1 MIDKE
6 KQNIEWKE
14 TWKEDYLKWICG
26 FANAQGGKIYIGK
39 NDDGTVTGIANAK
52 KLLEDIPNKV
62 RDVLGIIVDVNLYS
76 EENKDYL
83 EIVTLPSSY
92 PVNYKGEYHY
102 RSGSTKQLLKGT
114 ALTQF
119 LFEKT
124 GITWDSI
131 PLDNL
136 SADDFWRDSFD
147 IFRKQAI
154 LSKRMD
160 EKDLNMTNEQLL
172 DSLGLIKDGKILRAG
187 MMLFH
192 HDIFRKQAILSK
204 RMDEKDLNMT
214 NEQLLDSLGLI
225 KDGKILRA
233 GMMLFH
239 QNPEKWINGAYIK
252 IGFFESDSEISYM
265 DEIHGSL
272 ISQADKVID
281 LIFTKYLKANITYE
295 GVTRVET
302 FPFPKIG
309 YFESDSE
316 ISYMDEIHGS
326 LISQADKVIDL
337 IFTKYLKANITYEGV
352 TRVETYPFPKVAIRE
367 AVYNAIVH
375 KNYATQIPIQISIY
389 KNKLYISNDCI
400 LPSGWTVETLMG
412 KHRSK
417 PFNPNI
423 ANGFFRAGFIETWG
437 RGIEKICEACRN
449 YGTALPEYTVY
460 PEDIMIKFEAL
471 NTDINTDTNTD
482 TNTDKDFKAEK
493 LLEYLKEN
501 PKATQ
506 KELAEYFNVTKRTI
520 ERNMNILKKEKFI
533 ERIGNNRSG
542 YWRILK

>member
-1 MIDKE
+1 MNEKE

-39 NDDGTVTGIANAK
+39 NDDGTVTGITNAK

-102 RSGSTKQLLKGT
+102 RSGSTKQLLKGA

-192 HDIFRKQAILSK
+192 
-204 RMDEKDLNMT
+204 
-214 NEQLLDSLGLI
+214 
-225 KDGKILRA
+225 
-233 GMMLFH
+233 
-239 QNPEKWINGAYIK
+239 QNPEKWINGSYIK
-252 IGFFESDSEISYM
+252 IGFFESDSEVNYM

-272 ISQADKVID
+272 ISQDDKVID
-281 LIFTKYLKANITYE
+281 LIFTKYLKAKISYE
-295 GVTRVET
+295 GVTR
-302 FPFPKIG
+302 I
-309 YFESDSE
+309 
-316 ISYMDEIHGS
+316 
-326 LISQADKVIDL
+326 
-337 IFTKYLKANITYEGV
+337 
-352 TRVETYPFPKVAIRE
+352 ETYPFPKTAIRE

-389 KNKLYISNDCI
+389 KDKLYISNDCI
-400 LPSGWTVETLMG
+400 LPSGWTVETLME

-437 RGIEKICEACRN
+437 RGIEKICEACKN
-449 YGTALPEYTVY
+449 YGTKLPEYTVY
-460 PEDIMIKFEAL
+460 PEDIMIKFVAL
-471 NTDINTDTNTD
+471 NTDTNTD
-482 TNTDKDFKAEK
+482 TNTNTIFKIEK

-506 KELAEYFNVTKRTI
+506 KGLSEYFNVTKRTI
-520 ERNMNILKKEKFI
+520 ERNMNILKKEKFV
-533 ERIGNNRSG
+533 ERVGNNRSG
-542 YWRILK
+542 YWKILK

>member
-1 MIDKE
+1 MNDKE

-39 NDDGTVTGIANAK
+39 NDDGTVTGITNAK

-76 EENKDYL
+76 EKNKDYL

-192 HDIFRKQAILSK
+192 
-204 RMDEKDLNMT
+204 
-214 NEQLLDSLGLI
+214 
-225 KDGKILRA
+225 
-233 GMMLFH
+233 
-239 QNPEKWINGAYIK
+239 QNPEKWINGSYI
-252 IGFFESDSEISYM
+252 
-265 DEIHGSL
+265 
-272 ISQADKVID
+272 
-281 LIFTKYLKANITYE
+281 
-295 GVTRVET
+295 
-302 FPFPKIG
+302 KIG

-352 TRVETYPFPKVAIRE
+352 TRIETYPFPKPAIRE

-375 KNYATQIPIQISIY
+375 KNYATQIPIQISVY
-389 KNKLYISNDCI
+389 KDKLYISNDCI

-449 YGTALPEYTVY
+449 YGTTLPEYTVY

-471 NTDINTDTNTD
+471 NTDINTDINTD
-482 TNTDKDFKAEK
+482 TDFKAEK

-501 PKATQ
+501 PKVTQ
-506 KELAEYFNVTKRTI
+506 KGLAEYFNVTKRTI
-520 ERNMNILKKEKFI
+520 ERNMNILKKENLI
-533 ERIGNNRSG
+533 ERVGNNRSG
-542 YWRILK
+542 YWKILK

>member
-1 MIDKE
+1 MNDKE

-39 NDDGTVTGIANAK
+39 NDDGTVTGITNAK

-102 RSGSTKQLLKGT
+102 RSGSTKQLLKGA

-192 HDIFRKQAILSK
+192 
-204 RMDEKDLNMT
+204 
-214 NEQLLDSLGLI
+214 
-225 KDGKILRA
+225 
-233 GMMLFH
+233 
-239 QNPEKWINGAYIK
+239 QNPEKWINGSYIK

-281 LIFTKYLKANITYE
+281 LIFTKYLKANISYE
-295 GVTRVET
+295 GVTR
-302 FPFPKIG
+302 I
-309 YFESDSE
+309 
-316 ISYMDEIHGS
+316 
-326 LISQADKVIDL
+326 
-337 IFTKYLKANITYEGV
+337 
-352 TRVETYPFPKVAIRE
+352 ETYPFPKAAIRE

-389 KNKLYISNDCI
+389 KDKLYISNDCI

-437 RGIEKICEACRN
+437 RGIEKICEACKN
-449 YGTALPEYTVY
+449 YGTTLPEYTVY

-471 NTDINTDTNTD
+471 NTAKNTAKNIAKNTANSSKNKIEE
-482 TNTDKDFKAEK
+482 NTPIV
-493 LLEYLKEN
+493 LEFLRQYPKTTQKNIIENLNISKRTLERIISLLKEDG
-501 PKATQ
+501 
-506 KELAEYFNVTKRTI
+506 Y
-520 ERNMNILKKEKFI
+520 I

-542 YWRILK
+542 YWKVLK

>member
-1 MIDKE
+1 MSDKE

-39 NDDGTVTGIANAK
+39 NDDGTVTGISNAR

-83 EIVTLPSSY
+83 EIITLPSSY

-102 RSGSTKQLLKGT
+102 RSGSTKQLLKGA

-136 SADDFWRDSFD
+136 SADEFWRDSFD

-172 DSLGLIKDGKILRAG
+172 DSLGLIK
-187 MMLFH
+187 
-192 HDIFRKQAILSK
+192 
-204 RMDEKDLNMT
+204 N
-214 NEQLLDSLGLI
+214 
-225 KDGKILRA
+225 GKILRA

-252 IGFFESDSEISYM
+252 IGYFESNSEISYM

-281 LIFTKYLKANITYE
+281 LIFTKYLKA
-295 GVTRVET
+295 
-302 FPFPKIG
+302 
-309 YFESDSE
+309 D
-316 ISYMDEIHGS
+316 ISYD
-326 LISQADKVIDL
+326 
-337 IFTKYLKANITYEGV
+337 GV
-352 TRVETYPFPKVAIRE
+352 TRVETYPFPKAAIRE

-389 KNKLYISNDCI
+389 EDKLYISNDCI
-400 LPSGWTVETLMG
+400 LPSGWTIETLMG

-437 RGIEKICEACRN
+437 RGIEKICEACKN
-449 YGTALPEYTVY
+449 YGTELPEYAVY

-471 NTDINTDTNTD
+471 NTDTNTD
-482 TNTDKDFKAEK
+482 NADMNTDINFKPEI

-501 PKATQ
+501 PKVTQ
-506 KELAEYFNVTKRTI
+506 KELAIYFNVTKRTI
-520 ERNMNILKKEKFI
+520 ERNMNILKKENFI

-542 YWRILK
+542 YWKILK

>member
-1 MIDKE
+1 MNDKE

-39 NDDGTVTGIANAK
+39 NDDGTVTGITNAK

-102 RSGSTKQLLKGT
+102 RSGSTKQLLKGA

-192 HDIFRKQAILSK
+192 
-204 RMDEKDLNMT
+204 
-214 NEQLLDSLGLI
+214 
-225 KDGKILRA
+225 
-233 GMMLFH
+233 
-239 QNPEKWINGAYIK
+239 QNPEKWINGSYIK

-281 LIFTKYLKANITYE
+281 LIFTKYLKANISYE
-295 GVTRVET
+295 GVTR
-302 FPFPKIG
+302 I
-309 YFESDSE
+309 
-316 ISYMDEIHGS
+316 
-326 LISQADKVIDL
+326 
-337 IFTKYLKANITYEGV
+337 
-352 TRVETYPFPKVAIRE
+352 ETYPFPKAAIRE

-389 KNKLYISNDCI
+389 KDKLYISNDCI

-449 YGTALPEYTVY
+449 YGTILPEYTVY

-471 NTDINTDTNTD
+471 NTAKNTAKNIAKNTANSSKNKIEE
-482 TNTDKDFKAEK
+482 NTPIV
-493 LLEYLKEN
+493 LEFLRQYPKTTQKNIIENLNISKRTLERIISLLKEDG
-501 PKATQ
+501 
-506 KELAEYFNVTKRTI
+506 Y
-520 ERNMNILKKEKFI
+520 I

-542 YWRILK
+542 YWKVLK

>member
-1 MIDKE
+1 MNDKE

-39 NDDGTVTGIANAK
+39 NDDGTVTGITNAK

-102 RSGSTKQLLKGT
+102 RSGSTKQLLKGA

-136 SADDFWRDSFD
+136 SADDFWRDSF
-147 IFRKQAI
+147 
-154 LSKRMD
+154 
-160 EKDLNMTNEQLL
+160 
-172 DSLGLIKDGKILRAG
+172 
-187 MMLFH
+187 
-192 HDIFRKQAILSK
+192 DIFRKQAILSK

-302 FPFPKIG
+302 FPFPK
-309 YFESDSE
+309 
-316 ISYMDEIHGS
+316 
-326 LISQADKVIDL
+326 
-337 IFTKYLKANITYEGV
+337 
-352 TRVETYPFPKVAIRE
+352 PAIRE

-375 KNYATQIPIQISIY
+375 KNYATQIPIQISVY
-389 KNKLYISNDCI
+389 KDKLYISNDCI

-449 YGTALPEYTVY
+449 YGTTLPEYTVY

-471 NTDINTDTNTD
+471 NIAKNTAKNTAK
-482 TNTDKDFKAEK
+482 NIANGSKNKIEENIPIVFEFLK
-493 LLEYLKEN
+493 LYPGTTQKNIIENLNISKRTLERIISLLKEDG
-501 PKATQ
+501 
-506 KELAEYFNVTKRTI
+506 YI
-520 ERNMNILKKEKFI
+520 ERV
-533 ERIGNNRSG
+533 GNNRSG
-542 YWRILK
+542 YWKILK

>member
-26 FANAQGGKIYIGK
+26 FANTQGGKIYIGK

-62 RDVLGIIVDVNLYS
+62 RDVFGIIVDVNLYS

-102 RSGSTKQLLKGT
+102 RSGSTKQLLKGA

-136 SADDFWRDSFD
+136 SADDFWRDSF
-147 IFRKQAI
+147 
-154 LSKRMD
+154 
-160 EKDLNMTNEQLL
+160 
-172 DSLGLIKDGKILRAG
+172 
-187 MMLFH
+187 
-192 HDIFRKQAILSK
+192 DIFRKQAILSK

-302 FPFPKIG
+302 FPFPK
-309 YFESDSE
+309 
-316 ISYMDEIHGS
+316 
-326 LISQADKVIDL
+326 A
-337 IFTKYLKANITYEGV
+337 
-352 TRVETYPFPKVAIRE
+352 AIRE

-375 KNYATQIPIQISIY
+375 KNYATQIPIQISVY
-389 KNKLYISNDCI
+389 KDKLYISNDCI

-449 YGTALPEYTVY
+449 YGTTLPKYTVY
-460 PEDIMIKFEAL
+460 PEDIMIRFEVL
-471 NTDINTDTNTD
+471 NVAKNVAKNVANGSKNKIEENTP
-482 TNTDKDFKAEK
+482 
-493 LLEYLKEN
+493 LVLEFLKQYPETTQKNIMENLNISKRTLERIISLLKEN
-501 PKATQ
+501 S
-506 KELAEYFNVTKRTI
+506 Y
-520 ERNMNILKKEKFI
+520 I

-542 YWRILK
+542 YWQILKKEIK

>member
-1 MIDKE
+1 MNDKE

-39 NDDGTVTGIANAK
+39 NDDGTVTGITNAK

-102 RSGSTKQLLKGT
+102 RSGSTKQLLKGA

-192 HDIFRKQAILSK
+192 
-204 RMDEKDLNMT
+204 
-214 NEQLLDSLGLI
+214 
-225 KDGKILRA
+225 
-233 GMMLFH
+233 
-239 QNPEKWINGAYIK
+239 QNPEKWINGSYIK

-281 LIFTKYLKANITYE
+281 LIFTKYLKANISYE
-295 GVTRVET
+295 GVTR
-302 FPFPKIG
+302 I
-309 YFESDSE
+309 
-316 ISYMDEIHGS
+316 
-326 LISQADKVIDL
+326 
-337 IFTKYLKANITYEGV
+337 
-352 TRVETYPFPKVAIRE
+352 ETYPFPKAAIRE

-389 KNKLYISNDCI
+389 KDKLYISNDCI

-437 RGIEKICEACRN
+437 RGIEKICEACKN
-449 YGTALPEYTVY
+449 YGTTLPEYTVY

-471 NTDINTDTNTD
+471 NTAKNIAKNIAKNTANSSKNKIEENTPIV
-482 TNTDKDFKAEK
+482 
-493 LLEYLKEN
+493 LEFLRQYPKTTQKNIIENLNISKRTLERIISLLKEDG
-501 PKATQ
+501 
-506 KELAEYFNVTKRTI
+506 YI
-520 ERNMNILKKEKFI
+520 ERV
-533 ERIGNNRSG
+533 GNNRSG
-542 YWRILK
+542 YWKILK

>member
-39 NDDGTVTGIANAK
+39 NDDGTVTGITNAK

-102 RSGSTKQLLKGT
+102 RSGSTKQLLKGA

-160 EKDLNMTNEQLL
+160 EKDL
-172 DSLGLIKDGKILRAG
+172 D
-187 MMLFH
+187 
-192 HDIFRKQAILSK
+192 
-204 RMDEKDLNMT
+204 MT

-239 QNPEKWINGAYIK
+239 QNPEKWINGSYIK

-281 LIFTKYLKANITYE
+281 LIFTKYLKANISYE
-295 GVTRVET
+295 GVTR
-302 FPFPKIG
+302 I
-309 YFESDSE
+309 
-316 ISYMDEIHGS
+316 
-326 LISQADKVIDL
+326 
-337 IFTKYLKANITYEGV
+337 
-352 TRVETYPFPKVAIRE
+352 ETYPFPKAAIRE

-389 KNKLYISNDCI
+389 KDKLYISNDCI

-437 RGIEKICEACRN
+437 RGIEKICEACKN
-449 YGTALPEYTVY
+449 YGTTLPEYTVY

-471 NTDINTDTNTD
+471 NTAKNTAKNIAKNTANSSKNKIEE
-482 TNTDKDFKAEK
+482 NTPIV
-493 LLEYLKEN
+493 LEFLRQYPKTTQKNIIENLNISKRTLERIISLLKEDG
-501 PKATQ
+501 
-506 KELAEYFNVTKRTI
+506 Y
-520 ERNMNILKKEKFI
+520 I

-542 YWRILK
+542 YWKILK

>member
-1 MIDKE
+1 MNDKE

-39 NDDGTVTGIANAK
+39 NDDGTVTGITNAK

-102 RSGSTKQLLKGT
+102 RSGSTKQLLKGA

-192 HDIFRKQAILSK
+192 
-204 RMDEKDLNMT
+204 
-214 NEQLLDSLGLI
+214 
-225 KDGKILRA
+225 
-233 GMMLFH
+233 
-239 QNPEKWINGAYIK
+239 QNPEKWINGSYIK

-281 LIFTKYLKANITYE
+281 LIFTKYLKANISYE
-295 GVTRVET
+295 GVTR
-302 FPFPKIG
+302 I
-309 YFESDSE
+309 
-316 ISYMDEIHGS
+316 
-326 LISQADKVIDL
+326 
-337 IFTKYLKANITYEGV
+337 
-352 TRVETYPFPKVAIRE
+352 ETYPFPKAAIRE

-389 KNKLYISNDCI
+389 KDKLYISNDCI

-437 RGIEKICEACRN
+437 RGIEKICEACKN
-449 YGTALPEYTVY
+449 YGTTLPEYTVY

-471 NTDINTDTNTD
+471 NTAKNIAKNIAKNTANSSKNKIEENTPIV
-482 TNTDKDFKAEK
+482 
-493 LLEYLKEN
+493 LEFLRQYPKTTQKNIIENLNISKRTLERIISLLKEDG
-501 PKATQ
+501 
-506 KELAEYFNVTKRTI
+506 YI
-520 ERNMNILKKEKFI
+520 ERV
-533 ERIGNNRSG
+533 GNNRSG
-542 YWRILK
+542 YWKVLK

>member
-1 MIDKE
+1 MNDKE

-172 DSLGLIKDGKILRAG
+172 DSLGLIKNGKI
-187 MMLFH
+187 
-192 HDIFRKQAILSK
+192 S
-204 RMDEKDLNMT
+204 
-214 NEQLLDSLGLI
+214 
-225 KDGKILRA
+225 RA

-239 QNPEKWINGAYIK
+239 QNPEKWINGSYIK

-302 FPFPKIG
+302 
-309 YFESDSE
+309 
-316 ISYMDEIHGS
+316 
-326 LISQADKVIDL
+326 
-337 IFTKYLKANITYEGV
+337 
-352 TRVETYPFPKVAIRE
+352 YPFPKPAIRE

-375 KNYATQIPIQISIY
+375 KNYATQIPIQISVY
-389 KNKLYISNDCI
+389 KDKLYISNDCI

-449 YGTALPEYTVY
+449 YGTTLPEYTVY

-471 NTDINTDTNTD
+471 NTDTNTD
-482 TNTDKDFKAEK
+482 TNTDINTDTDFKAEK

-501 PKATQ
+501 PKVTQ
-506 KELAEYFNVTKRTI
+506 KGLAEYFNVTKRTI
-520 ERNMNILKKEKFI
+520 ERNMNILKKENLI
-533 ERIGNNRSG
+533 ERVGNNRSG
-542 YWRILK
+542 YWKILK